1 MIELTKKNQNL
12 ELSTVPKKHFYD
24 FFMTIMM
31 YAQLIFE
38 TLIEQS
44 IKFIELL
51 SLVSQDPSSGRR
63 TLLNDLEPDTVESIL

>member
-1 MIELTKKNQNL
+1 
-12 ELSTVPKKHFYD
+12 
-24 FFMTIMM
+24 M